1 MTKLNTG
8 TNSTLEYTSPETM
21 NHSVFYKQ
29 SDIYSFGVL
38 MYEVLTE
45 ENYCKKEGFEF
56 IADVGINNI
65 RPQLV
70 KLNQWP
76 LI

>member
-1 MTKLNTG
+1 MDTEKNLNTD
-8 TNSTLEYTSPETM
+8 TCSTLEYMSPETL

-45 ENYCKKEGFEF
+45 QNYT
-56 IADVGINNI
+56 
-65 RPQLV
+65 
-70 KLNQWP
+70 
-76 LI
+76 